1 MKIPCDL
8 ITDKSHPLSATVDM
22 CIECASWKALKS
34 CTGDATIGW
43 YIRINLRILNRQI
56 TNMCIANR
64 LPMLSQPTV
73 IDWHSTNTRITVKW
87 HLANISTESWPTPTT
102 DIVTNMLTDSWQRC
116 WLTPPIYNLEDT
128 WSISF
133 SEKNCFVWTTQHI
146 TYISHSFL
154 SIEIFTWK
162 SNNGK
167 AIALKI

>member
-1 MKIPCDL
+1 M
-8 ITDKSHPLSATVDM
+8 PLLADTYGLTYGY
-22 CIECASWKALKS
+22 C
-34 CTGDATIGW
+34 
-43 YIRINLRILNRQI
+43 LNRQI

-133 SEKNCFVWTTQHI
+133 SEKNCICLNNSAHYIYI
-146 TYISHSFL
+146 TWLPFHRNL
-154 SIEIFTWK
+154 H
-162 SNNGK
+162 
-167 AIALKI
+167 LKIKQWKGYCTENLGGICLVWITLTCLTAIHEFYLM

>member
-1 MKIPCDL
+1 MYRWCQLLPDTHRL
-8 ITDKSHPLSATVDM
+8 
-22 CIECASWKALKS
+22 
-34 CTGDATIGW
+34 
-43 YIRINLRILNRQI
+43 INLWILNRQI
-56 TNMCIANR
+56 TNMCIAYR

-73 IDWHSTNTRITVKW
+73 IDWHSTNTRITVQC
-87 HLANISTESWPTPTT
+87 HSANISTESWPTPTT

-116 WLTPPIYNLEDT
+116 WLTPPIT
-128 WSISF
+128 WRTYDPSAFQKKIA
-133 SEKNCFVWTTQHI
+133 FVWTTQHI